1 MTMRRLLN
9 WIRRDERGAAA
20 VEMAMI
26 LPFLAV
32 ATIMSVSVWDVG
44 MRSQDMHAALKLTAQ
59 YYINGGQEDVDAQ
72 ALGLS
77 SWHNA
82 PAGATFVITREC
94 KCAQVAQ
101 ACTVNCSNGVPPAT
115 YVVITA
121 TGTDSTAALY
131 PTLTAQES
139 VRVH

>member
-1 MTMRRLLN
+1 MKRLLN
-9 WIRRDERGAAA
+9 RIRRDERGAAA

-44 MRSQDMHAALKLTAQ
+44 MRSQDLHGALKITAQ
-59 YYINGGQEDVDAQ
+59 YYLNGGQDDTAAEE
-72 ALGLS
+72 LGLA
-77 SWHNA
+77 SWHNK
-82 PAGATFVITREC
+82 PAGATFVISRAC

-101 ACTVNCSNGVPPAT
+101 ACTVNCSNGIPPAT
-115 YVVITA
+115 YVVMTA
-121 TGTDSTAALY
+121 TATDSTATLY
-131 PTLTAQES
+131 PTQTAQES